1 MMNIR
6 IVDVTPDLWKYI
18 EELFG
23 SNGACGG
30 CWCMNWRIEKNE
42 KWEDVK
48 GVEAKKRFKKLI
60 TSGLA
65 HGALA
70 FSDEEVIG
78 WCSFDKRID
87 YLKLDRAP
95 SFKCDDAENV
105 WSIPCFFIKKGFRKK
120 GVALALLKHSVKSL
134 KQHGAKIVEGYPVK
148 LEKELPAAFV
158 WTGTLSL
165 FERVG
170 FKVVSNKKGK
180 QRVRR
185 KLL

>member
-1 MMNIR
+1 MKITTA
-6 IVDVTPDLWKYI
+6 DVTPDSWKHI

-30 CWCMNWRIEKNE
+30 CWCMSWRIAKDE

-60 TSGLA
+60 TSGKA

-70 FSDEEVIG
+70 FSGDEVIG

-87 YLKLDRAP
+87 YLKLDRSP
-95 SFKCDDAENV
+95 SLKCDDAENV
-105 WSIPCFFIKKGFRKK
+105 WSIPCFFIKKEFRGK
-120 GVALALLKHSVKSL
+120 GVAAELLKHSAKTL
-134 KQHGAKIVEGYPVK
+134 KKQGVKIVEGYPVK
-148 LEKELPAAFV
+148 LDKELPAAFV

-165 FERVG
+165 FEKEG
-170 FKVVSNKKGK
+170 FEVVTVKKGK
-180 QRVRR
+180 QRVR
-185 KLL
+185 KVFP

>member
-1 MMNIR
+1 MKITT
-6 IVDVTPDLWKYI
+6 IDVTPDSWKQI

-30 CWCMNWRIEKNE
+30 CWCMSWRIAKDE
-42 KWEDVK
+42 KWDKIK
-48 GVEAKKRFKKLI
+48 GMEAKKRFKKLI
-60 TSGLA
+60 TSGSA
-65 HGALA
+65 HGTLA
-70 FSDEEVIG
+70 FSGEEVIG

-95 SFKCDDAENV
+95 SLKCDDVENV
-105 WSIPCFFIKKGFRKK
+105 WSIPCFYIKKGFRGK
-120 GVALALLKHSVKSL
+120 GVATALLKHSVQSL
-134 KQHGAKIVEGYPVK
+134 HQQGVKIIEGYPVK

-158 WTGTLSL
+158 WTGTISL
-165 FERVG
+165 FEKAG

-185 KLL
+185 IFQ

>member
-1 MMNIR
+1 MNIR
-6 IVDVTPDLWKYI
+6 IVDVTPDSWKQI

-30 CWCMNWRIEKNE
+30 CWCMSWRIAKED
-42 KWEDVK
+42 KWNDIK
-48 GVEAKKRFKKLI
+48 GIEAKKRFKQLI

-70 FSDEEVIG
+70 FSGDEAIG

-95 SFKCDDAENV
+95 SLKCNDAENV
-105 WSIPCFFIKKGFRKK
+105 WSIPCFFIKKGYRKK
-120 GVALALLKHSVKSL
+120 GVAAALLNHAVNSMR
-134 KQHGAKIVEGYPVK
+134 KQNIKIIEGYPVK
-148 LEKELPAAFV
+148 VEKELPAAFV

-165 FERVG
+165 FEKEG
-170 FKVVSNKKGK
+170 FEVVTNKKGK
-180 QRVRR
+180 QRVR
-185 KLL
+185 KIFP

>member
-1 MMNIR
+1 MKITT
-6 IVDVTPDLWKYI
+6 VDVTPNSWKHI

-30 CWCMNWRIEKNE
+30 CWCMSWRVAKNE
-42 KWEDVK
+42 KLEDIK
-48 GVEAKKRFKKLI
+48 GTEAKKRFKKLI
-60 TSGLA
+60 TSGKA

-70 FSDEEVIG
+70 FLGDEVIG

-95 SFKCDDAENV
+95 SLKCDDAKDV
-105 WSIPCFFIKKGFRKK
+105 WSIPCFFIKKGFRGK
-120 GVALALLKHSVKSL
+120 GVATALLKHSVNSL
-134 KQHGAKIVEGYPVK
+134 QQRGVKIIEGYPVR

-165 FERVG
+165 FEKAG
-170 FKVVSNKKGK
+170 FTVVSNKKGK
-180 QRVRR
+180 QRVR
-185 KLL
+185 KMFP